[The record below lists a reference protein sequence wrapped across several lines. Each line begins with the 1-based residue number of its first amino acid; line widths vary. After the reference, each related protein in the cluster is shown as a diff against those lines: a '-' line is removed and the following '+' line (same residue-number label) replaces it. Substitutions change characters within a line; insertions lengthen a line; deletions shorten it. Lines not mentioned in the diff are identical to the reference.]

1 MIKKLIVGFA
11 FASGVFSLMA
21 TPISPEEALARL
33 GIGTSDAKKAPGIKH
48 VYTTDTETGNPG
60 LYVFNRPANG
70 GYMIASA
77 DDSAYPLLGYTDS
90 GTFDAENIPPE
101 LKWWLEEYARQI
113 QYVSEHNPGLGN
125 QNAKKAPRVVRESI
139 APQIQ
144 TKWDQVAPF
153 NNQCPLYGT
162 ERTYTGCVATA
173 MAQVMNYWKY
183 PAVGQ
188 GSISYD
194 CEALSKRLSL
204 NFANRRFD
212 WDLML
217 DSYNY
222 GQYSEEEAA
231 AVAYLMKAAGYSVKM
246 NYAPGSSGALA
257 MNIANALKK
266 YFNYDPNMLYTLR
279 MYYSS
284 AEWEEMIYDNL
295 KNVGPILYGGSSML
309 GGGHSF
315 VCDGYDG
322 NGYFHFNWGWSGM
335 SDGYFM
341 LDALN
346 PESLGSG
353 GGSGGG
359 YNFTQDAVFGIQ
371 PPTGL
376 PEEERPLKMTQMGS
390 LAGFISGDELKFD
403 LFAEESAM
411 WVNYNPT
418 TMKIQFGAI
427 FEPEGDTEGDTKF
440 ILVSDQAFSVV
451 PGYGTDPA
459 HLNPTVNL
467 KEADLSDGTYK
478 VTFATIPTEEENPQY
493 LPVKECYGYYNYV
506 VLKKDGD
513 NYTLDI
519 NPVDRLSVKDGGIVG
534 DLYYGCLSKVSITVA
549 NDNDIELTKGF
560 APALLADGAVY
571 FLGES
576 IYLTVQPGEEVTREW
591 TTSFYLLQQILG
603 IVTDTEFQFTFFDES
618 TYNFYDQDLLKTV
631 VMKPMLEYPQ
641 VTLLKEPKIL
651 DAEVVWERVDRQIRD
666 VYVVKDRMNIDIEAS
681 FMLREGIFSYYMYAC
696 ACPAVFSSMG
706 SYDVEILS
714 YSGYPMV
721 MEKNEESPFNTVLAL
736 PSAEPGKYYMLL
748 MAYDIQGTLMP
759 VSNRSIVFRLDDPS
773 EVDEILGKEMN
784 SDIIYNLQGVSV
796 GTDWNSLPSGLYIR
810 NGKKVIKK

>member
-1 MIKKLIVGFA
+1 MIKKLFVGVA
-11 FASGVFSLMA
+11 FACGIFSLMA

-33 GIGTSDAKKAPGIKH
+33 GIGTSGAMKAPGLKLA
-48 VYTTDTETGNPG
+48 YTTDTEAGSPAV
-60 LYVFNRPANG
+60 YVFNRPANG

-77 DDSAYPLLGYTDS
+77 DDMAYPLLGYTDS
-90 GTFDAENIPPE
+90 GTFDAENMPPQ

-113 QYVSEHNPGLGN
+113 HYASRHDNVLGKE
-125 QNAKKAPRVVRESI
+125 NAKKAPRAEREAIS
-139 APQIQ
+139 PQIQ
-144 TKWDQVAPF
+144 TRWDQVAPF

-183 PAVGQ
+183 PSVGQ

-204 NFANRRFD
+204 NFANRQFE
-212 WDLML
+212 WDHML

-222 GQYSEEEAA
+222 GQYSDEEAS
-231 AVAYLMKAAGYSVKM
+231 AVAYLMKTAGYSVKM
-246 NYAPGSSGALA
+246 NYSQSSSGALA
-257 MNIANALKK
+257 MNIANAMKK

-279 MYYSS
+279 MYYSA
-284 AEWEEMIYDNL
+284 AEWETMIYENL
-295 KNVGPILYGGSSML
+295 KNVGPILYGGSSMM

-315 VCDGYDG
+315 ICDGYDG
-322 NGYFHFNWGWSGM
+322 DGYFHFNWGWSGM
-335 SDGYFM
+335 SDGYYL

-353 GGSGGG
+353 GGAGGG

-418 TMKIQFGAI
+418 TMKLKFGAI
-427 FEPEGDTEGDTKF
+427 FEPQGDTDGETKF
-440 ILVSDQAFSVV
+440 ILVSDQAFSVA

-467 KEADLSDGTYK
+467 ADAELSDGTYK
-478 VTFATIPTEEENPQY
+478 VTFATIPTEGENPQY

-506 VLKKDGD
+506 ILKKEGTI
-513 NYTLDI
+513 YTLDI
-519 NPVDRLSVKDGGIVG
+519 NPVDRLTVKDGGIIG

-549 NDNDIELTKGF
+549 NDNEIELTKGF
-560 APALLADGAVY
+560 APALLSDGAVY

-591 TTSFYLLQQILG
+591 TTSFALLQQILG
-603 IVTDTEFQFTFFDES
+603 FVTDTEFQFTFFDES

-631 VMKPMLEYPQ
+631 VMKPMLEYPEI
-641 VTLLKEPKIL
+641 VMSGAPEIKG
-651 DAEVVWERVDRQIRD
+651 AEKVREKVDRQMLD
-666 VYVVKDRMNIDIEAS
+666 VYVVKDRMNIDVQAS
-681 FMLREGIFSYYMYAC
+681 FMLREGFFSYYMYAC

-706 SYDVEILS
+706 SYDVEILA

-721 MEKNEESPFNTVLAL
+721 METNEEALFNTVLAM
-736 PSAEPGKYYMLL
+736 PTAEPGKYYMLL

-759 VSNRSIVFRLDDPS
+759 VSNMPIIFRLDNPS
-773 EVDEILGKEMN
+773 GVDEITEGEM
-784 SDIIYNLQGVSV
+784 SAGPIYNLQGVSV
-796 GTDWNSLPSGLYIR
+796 GSDWDSLPSGLYIH
-810 NGKKVIKK
+810 NGKKIIKR